1 MGVYFTPS
9 SDRSTY
15 QFTKQSHRQR
25 VNTII
30 HFSACMQCTYTIIII
45 TINYLYYIYLVILR

>member
-45 TINYLYYIYLVILR
+45 TINYLYYIYLVY